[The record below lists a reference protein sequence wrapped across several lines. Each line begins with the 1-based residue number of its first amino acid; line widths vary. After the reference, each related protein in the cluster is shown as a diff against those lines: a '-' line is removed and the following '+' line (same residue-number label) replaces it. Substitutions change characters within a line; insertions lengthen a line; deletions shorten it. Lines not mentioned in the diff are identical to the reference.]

1 MIEKIRQLK
10 IQGRCF
16 HPYKN
21 LNCFNNEKAHIS
33 IIYGKNGSGKST
45 ISKAV
50 SGEEDLQCTYL
61 DKDGNELSF
70 DEHSVFVFNEEYI
83 RNKVE
88 IKEDGLD
95 AVVLFGEQVEI
106 DKKLDKLNSELDYN
120 KRKLVL
126 EEEEKSKLENKK
138 EYTSYLYKLEKIK
151 NKLKSP
157 NNWVERSLMISRDR
171 KAPNIT
177 LNLIKDIFKKPTTKN
192 INEAQKLFDERL
204 SILKNDTLGKISNS
218 LKKININ
225 QDFFKE
231 VEKLLAVKVEHPTL
245 SERDKLILSIVE
257 ERGNTYLDR
266 IKDSFSHESQ
276 NFCPFCFR
284 DISDSEKSDI
294 IVGIEKVLNK
304 AVEDHKHMLLKY
316 QRVIGNL
323 IDNLDKTMLTADML
337 KDIYN
342 EEFTCFEANF
352 KIVNSQLSEYLQI
365 LDEKINN
372 LFIPLQFGNKEII
385 NQLNKLNDTIED
397 LDNKRVE
404 FNSSID
410 EIDKKRE
417 QAIDYNKEIA
427 YWELIDDYNDYCNAL
442 EKHENCIALIKK
454 IQSDIKNNENEISL
468 LNDKKKCVTVAKDH
482 INKALEYVF
491 FTKERLQLDVEN
503 GKYFLI
509 SKNVRV
515 TPDKVSTGERNII
528 ALCYFFTQMLD
539 NHNLNDNYREEC
551 FIVID
556 DPVSSFDVE
565 NKVGVITYLKF
576 QISEI
581 LHGNAN
587 SKIVLMSH
595 DLSTIFDFQKAAK
608 EISTEIEST
617 SKGIKKYS
625 EAYELID
632 FQLIPFPTSK
642 KARHEYSVLMKEI
655 YKYANNEETQLS
667 DFTVGNS
674 MRRLLEAYGTFIY
687 KKGIEELTTND
698 AILEL
703 CGNHKK
709 FYKNFMYRLVLNGES
724 HFKERVLS
732 LEDTN
737 FFEFISTEQKRVTAQ
752 RLIAFLF
759 LINPLHVKEHLD
771 NKEDVESTI
780 NGWIND
786 LPCDES
792 Q

>member
-16 HPYKN
+16 YPYKS

-50 SGEEDLQCTYL
+50 SGQEDLQCTYF
-61 DKDGNELSF
+61 DKDKNELF
-70 DEHSVFVFNEEYI
+70 LDENSVFVFNEEYI
-83 RNKVE
+83 KNKVE

-95 AVVLFGEQVEI
+95 AVVLFGEQVKF
-106 DKKLDKLNSELDYN
+106 DKKLDKLNSELDDN
-120 KRKLVL
+120 KRKLDL
-126 EEEEKSKLENKK
+126 EEKKKSKLENKK
-138 EYTSYLYKLEKIK
+138 EYISYLFKLEKIK
-151 NKLKSP
+151 NRLKSP
-157 NNWVERSLMISRDR
+157 NSWVERSLMINRDR

-204 SILKNDTLGKISNS
+204 SILKNDTLRKVPYS
-218 LKKININ
+218 LKKINISK
-225 QDFFKE
+225 DFFKE
-231 VEKLLAVKVEHPTL
+231 VEKLLAVKVEIPTL

-257 ERGNTYLDR
+257 ERGNTYLDI
-266 IKDSFSHESQ
+266 IKDSFSRESQ
-276 NFCPFCFR
+276 KFCPFCFR
-284 DISDSEKSDI
+284 DISDFEKSDI

-304 AVEDHKHMLLKY
+304 SVEDHKNMLVKH
-316 QRVIGNL
+316 QKMIGNL
-323 IDNLDKTMLTADML
+323 IDNLDSAMSTADML
-337 KDIYN
+337 KDVYS
-342 EEFTCFEANF
+342 EEFLCYEANF
-352 KIVNSQLSEYLQI
+352 KIVNSQLCEYIQK
-365 LDEKINN
+365 LDKKINN
-372 LFIPLQFGNKEII
+372 LFVPLEFENKDILIQI
-385 NQLNKLNDTIED
+385 NKFNDSIEKLE
-397 LDNKRVE
+397 NKRVE
-404 FNSSID
+404 FNASID

-417 QAIDYNKEIA
+417 QAIEYNKEIA
-427 YWELIDDYNDYCNAL
+427 YWELIDDYNDYCNAF
-442 EKHENCIALIKK
+442 EKHENCVALIEKLK
-454 IQSDIKNNENEISL
+454 LDIKNNENEISL
-468 LNDKKKCVTVAKDH
+468 INDKKKRVTVAKDY
-482 INKALEYVF
+482 INKALEYIF

-539 NHNLNDNYREEC
+539 NHNLDDNYREKC

-565 NKVGVITYLKF
+565 NKVGVSTYLKF
-576 QISEI
+576 KISEI

-587 SKIVLMSH
+587 SKIVFMSH

-608 EISTEIEST
+608 EIAAEIEST
-617 SKGIKKYS
+617 ANGIKKYS
-625 EAYELID
+625 ETYELID
-632 FQLIPFPTSK
+632 FQLIPFSESK
-642 KARHEYSVLMKEI
+642 KDRHEYSVLMKEI

-737 FFEFISTEQKRVTAQ
+737 FFEFISTQQKRVTAQ
-752 RLIAFLF
+752 RLMAFLF

-771 NKEDVESTI
+771 NREDVESTI

-792 Q
+792 

>member
-16 HPYKN
+16 YPYKS

-50 SGEEDLQCTYL
+50 SGQEDLQCTYF
-61 DKDGNELSF
+61 DKDKNELF
-70 DEHSVFVFNEEYI
+70 LDENSVFVFNEEYI
-83 RNKVE
+83 KNKVE

-95 AVVLFGEQVEI
+95 AVVLFGEQVKF
-106 DKKLDKLNSELDYN
+106 DKKLDKLNSELDDN
-120 KRKLVL
+120 KRKLDL
-126 EEEEKSKLENKK
+126 EEKKKSKLENKK
-138 EYTSYLYKLEKIK
+138 EYISYLFKLEKIK
-151 NKLKSP
+151 NRLKSP
-157 NNWVERSLMISRDR
+157 NSWVERSLMINRDR

-204 SILKNDTLGKISNS
+204 SILKNDTLRKVPYS
-218 LKKININ
+218 LKKINISK
-225 QDFFKE
+225 DFFKE
-231 VEKLLAVKVEHPTL
+231 VEKLLAVKVEIPTL

-257 ERGNTYLDR
+257 ERGNTYLDI
-266 IKDSFSHESQ
+266 IKDSFSRESQ
-276 NFCPFCFR
+276 KFCPFCFR
-284 DISDSEKSDI
+284 DISDFEKSDI

-304 AVEDHKHMLLKY
+304 SVEDHKNMLVKH
-316 QRVIGNL
+316 QKMIGNL
-323 IDNLDKTMLTADML
+323 IDNLDSAMSTADML
-337 KDIYN
+337 KDVYS
-342 EEFTCFEANF
+342 EEFLCYEANF
-352 KIVNSQLSEYLQI
+352 KIVNSQLCEYIQK
-365 LDEKINN
+365 LDKKINN
-372 LFIPLQFGNKEII
+372 LFVPLEFENKDILIQI
-385 NQLNKLNDTIED
+385 NKFNDYIEKLE
-397 LDNKRVE
+397 NKRVE
-404 FNSSID
+404 FNASID

-417 QAIDYNKEIA
+417 QAIEYNKEIA
-427 YWELIDDYNDYCNAL
+427 YWELIDDYNDYCNAF
-442 EKHENCIALIKK
+442 EKHENCVALIEKLK
-454 IQSDIKNNENEISL
+454 LDIKNNENEISL
-468 LNDKKKCVTVAKDH
+468 INDKKKRVTVAKDY
-482 INKALEYVF
+482 INKALEYIF

-539 NHNLNDNYREEC
+539 NHNLDDNYREKC

-565 NKVGVITYLKF
+565 NKVGVSTYLKF
-576 QISEI
+576 KISEI

-587 SKIVLMSH
+587 SKIVFMSH

-608 EISTEIEST
+608 EIAAEIEST
-617 SKGIKKYS
+617 ANGIKKYS
-625 EAYELID
+625 ETYELID
-632 FQLIPFPTSK
+632 FQLIPFSESK
-642 KARHEYSVLMKEI
+642 KDRHEYSVLMKEI

-737 FFEFISTEQKRVTAQ
+737 FFEFISTQQKRVTAQ
-752 RLIAFLF
+752 RLMAFLF

-771 NKEDVESTI
+771 NREDVESTI

-792 Q
+792 